1 LFGIRENCHSS
12 GRNLIIMPIYEKGD
26 ITVTDCSNCRGISP
40 TAYNIIFNIVSK
52 LTSYVDK
59 IIGDHEGLF

>member
-1 LFGIRENCHSS
+1 
-12 GRNLIIMPIYEKGD
+12 MPIYEKGD